1 MVLVGIQK
9 ELVDE
14 IGAMVTDGDVSTL
27 DKTRLNRVKASLTE
41 YCMNSLRFCVDSS
54 IHD

>member
-14 IGAMVTDGDVSTL
+14 IGAMVTDGDLSAL
-27 DKTRLNRVKASLTE
+27 DETCLNRVKASLAE
-41 YCMNSLRFCVDSS
+41 YCMNSLPF
-54 IHD
+54 